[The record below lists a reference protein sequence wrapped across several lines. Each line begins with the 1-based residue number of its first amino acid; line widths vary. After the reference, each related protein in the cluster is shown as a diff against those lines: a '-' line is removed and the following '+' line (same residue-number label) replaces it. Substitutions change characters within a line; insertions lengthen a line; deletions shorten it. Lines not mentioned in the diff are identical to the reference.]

1 MHFLTIKIKYVTLQA
16 IRATKKELKMKKTL
30 SLLLFLMCFVCCICA
45 QTNNKTHRTW
55 AQYER
60 YEKANKALIKS
71 PKVVFMGNSI
81 TDFWAKI
88 MPEFFEENNYVG
100 RGISGQTTQ
109 QMLSRFRQD
118 VVALNPKVVVILAGI
133 NDIAQN
139 NGEISNAN
147 ILQNIAAMC
156 DIAKA
161 NDITPVLC
169 SILPCDYFSWK
180 PELRP
185 SSIVKDM
192 NELIRSYAKSNGY
205 SYVDYY
211 AKMSTRDGA
220 LKAEYTKDRCH
231 PIREGYEV
239 MQPIVQKVLHSIL
252 LKK

>member
-1 MHFLTIKIKYVTLQA
+1 MCVV
-16 IRATKKELKMKKTL
+16 
-30 SLLLFLMCFVCCICA
+30 CFVNA
-45 QTNNKTHRTW
+45 QTKSNSRRTW

-60 YEKANKALIKS
+60 YELANDALKQS
-71 PKVVFMGNSI
+71 PLVVFMGNSI
-81 TDFWAKI
+81 TDFWAKM
-88 MPEFFEENNYVG
+88 MPDFFDGNNYIG

-161 NDITPVLC
+161 NNIIPVLC

-180 PELRP
+180 PDLKP
-185 SSIVKDM
+185 SPIVKEM
-192 NELIRSYAKSNGY
+192 NDLICSYAKSKGY
-205 SYVDYY
+205 VYVDYY
-211 AKMSTRDGA
+211 TKMATPEGA
-220 LKAEYTKDRCH
+220 LKSEYTKDRCH
-231 PIREGYEV
+231 PTREGYEV
-239 MQPIVQKVLHSIL
+239 MQPIVQKALRQVLM
-252 LKK
+252 KK